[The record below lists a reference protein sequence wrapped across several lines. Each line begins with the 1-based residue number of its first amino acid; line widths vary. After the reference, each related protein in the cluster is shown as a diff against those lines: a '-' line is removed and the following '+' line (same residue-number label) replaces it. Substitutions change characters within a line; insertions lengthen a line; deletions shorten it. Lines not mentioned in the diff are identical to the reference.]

1 METCR
6 HHAVCDVLRAHAGG
20 FPLAQPR
27 ARVHRKGGEASV
39 TTAEATEVAPTSL
52 CVAIQPPWGE
62 DPALPGMVSA
72 GSGSDRDRDRDRIRI
87 RIGIEAGLCPSAPH
101 RSLRHRRLE
110 KDTSS
115 PGWPLGGAVG
125 KNGGRRWARRRWQ
138 DT

>member
-6 HHAVCDVLRAHAGG
+6 HHAVCVMCCGPTRGAS
-20 FPLAQPR
+20 PLHSP
-27 ARVHRKGGEASV
+27 VHGCTGKGGKASV
-39 TTAEATEVAPTSL
+39 TTVEATEVAPTSL

-72 GSGSDRDRDRDRIRI
+72 GSGSDPDRDQ
-87 RIGIEAGLCPSAPH
+87 AGLCPSAPH
-101 RSLRHRRLE
+101 PSLRHRRLE

-125 KNGGRRWARRRWQ
+125 KNGGRRWARGRWP